1 MNFRMLQRQ
10 QRGLVV
16 LPKLVSLKKQR
27 QRRLL
32 SPRQMLITWGFVT
45 ERSRRES
52 RDRPGPSL
60 TLPGSLTATHCLLSS
75 RHLSLL
81 LSLIHAH
88 LTGPGDVY
96 SITLSN

>member
-1 MNFRMLQRQ
+1 MNSWKLQRQ
-10 QRGLVV
+10 QQGLVV

-32 SPRQMLITWGFVT
+32 SPRQMLITLGFVT
-45 ERSRRES
+45 ERRRRES

-60 TLPGSLTATHCLLSS
+60 TLPESLTATHCLLSS
-75 RHLSLL
+75 CHLSLL

-88 LTGPGDVY
+88 LTGPGDFY
-96 SITLSN
+96 LITLSN